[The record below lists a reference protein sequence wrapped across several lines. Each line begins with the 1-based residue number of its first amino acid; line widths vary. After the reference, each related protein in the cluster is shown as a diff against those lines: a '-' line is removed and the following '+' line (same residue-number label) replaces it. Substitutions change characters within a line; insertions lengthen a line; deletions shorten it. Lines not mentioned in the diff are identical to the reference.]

1 MAALDRLYIQAC
13 VWTRSGQFNTP
24 TGIYWDLRSLRE
36 EAIYLQARMRGF
48 LVRRR
53 LRKAAPRV
61 VKTKPKEQRRR
72 GGGGSSALSSPPSA
86 GKSKAKE
93 SLSAGQAWRICP
105 GIHGSRGEGSHAREH
120 FGEHFLPAPSLPHSL
135 TPLHIDRAG
144 AFGHASMR
152 LGGVEGHH
160 RVLIARWARA
170 RHTCVP

>member
-13 VWTRSGQFNTP
+13 VWTRSGQYP
-24 TGIYWDLRSLRE
+24 YRYWDLRSLRE

-105 GIHGSRGEGSHAREH
+105 GIHGARAVTRAFRHFARHAIWRRWMKVE
-120 FGEHFLPAPSLPHSL
+120 LYSTPPAPFL
-135 TPLHIDRAG
+135 THTPAHCTLTE
-144 AFGHASMR
+144 
-152 LGGVEGHH
+152 LGPSG
-160 RVLIARWARA
+160 
-170 RHTCVP
+170 TPQCVWGGLRGTTEY